1 MANLRNR
8 DFEICIDSGA
18 RQTVRAAYWM
28 VGGSGGLAGS
38 KPEADGF
45 VVFKAVNHDIVFG
58 IRVEKVHWIRE
69 VFDKDDN

>member
-8 DFEICIDSGA
+8 DFEICIEDGGY
-18 RQTVRAAYWM
+18 QTVRAAYWM
-28 VGGSGGLAGS
+28 VGGSGGLSGS

-45 VVFKAVNHDIVFG
+45 VVFKAINHDIVFG
-58 IRVEKVHWIRE
+58 IRVDQVKWIRE